1 MAHNIKHIGQVGRL
15 RVDFSWVKNLADE
28 SNKKEVDRLNSERQE
43 KSEHRQE
50 AVATTPL
57 VEKLYLLISACS
69 DEFNKYVN
77 YQHLRV
83 SVTRVQKRSHGTAN
97 ADDAELAYADEA
109 SYFTFARN
117 SWTYAIRG
125 QNGVVEFLELPS
137 GTGGTILNYKI
148 DEAAIA
154 PNRKLMANFDK
165 GSQQVVWKENG
176 QIVDGPKIISICQE
190 YFVDFIQKTN

>member
-1 MAHNIKHIGQVGRL
+1 M
-15 RVDFSWVKNLADE
+15 DFSWVKNLADE
-28 SNKKEVDRLNSERQE
+28 SNQKEVDRLNADRRQ

-83 SVTRVQKRSHGTAN
+83 VLTRVQKRSHGTAN
-97 ADDAELAYADEA
+97 ADDPELAFAEEA
-109 SYFTFARN
+109 AHFTFARN
-117 SWTYAIRG
+117 GWTHAIRG
-125 QNGVVEFLELPS
+125 QNGIVEFLELPS
-137 GTGGTILNYKI
+137 GTGGSSLHYNI

-154 PNRKLMANFDK
+154 PIRKLVASFDG
-165 GSQQVVWKENG
+165 GSQQVVWKDNG
-176 QIVDGPKIISICQE
+176 QIIDGPKIISICQE
-190 YFVDFIQKTN
+190 HFVNFIQKTN

>member
-1 MAHNIKHIGQVGRL
+1 M
-15 RVDFSWVKNLADE
+15 DFSWVKNLADE
-28 SNKKEVDRLNSERQE
+28 SNQKEVERQNADRRQ
-43 KSEHRQE
+43 KAEHRQE

-69 DEFNKYVN
+69 DEFNKYVQ

-83 SVTRVQKRSHGTAN
+83 VLTRVSKRNHGTAN
-97 ADDAELAYADEA
+97 ADDPELAYAEEA

-117 SWTYAIRG
+117 GWTYAIRG
-125 QNGVVEFLELPS
+125 HNGVVEFLELPS
-137 GTGGTILNYKI
+137 GTGSTTLNYKI

-154 PNRKLMANFDK
+154 PIRKLVASFDG
-165 GSQQVVWKENG
+165 GSQQVVWKDNG
-176 QIVDGPKIISICQE
+176 QIIDGPRIISICQE